1 MNSQRDRRTAKERP
15 QQDRL
20 PPEPTTALSGAR
32 VFIAEDEPTL
42 LLVLEDV
49 LGELGCKVVG
59 TARRVAEALAFVA
72 SHPFDVA
79 VLDGKLADGSID
91 PVVEMLVARGTPF
104 VLASGLAQ
112 SDFSQGLS
120 SAVVLQKPYTDADL
134 RKALLLALAQ
144 GPAQRR
150 SRL

>member
-20 PPEPTTALSGAR
+20 PPEPPTALSGAR
-32 VFIAEDEPTL
+32 VFLAEDEVML
-42 LLVLEDV
+42 LLALEDV

-59 TARRVAEALAFVA
+59 TATRVTEALAFVA

-79 VLDGKLADGSID
+79 VLDGKLADGNID
-91 PVVEMLVARGTPF
+91 PVVEMLAARGTPF

-112 SDFSQGLS
+112 SDFTQGFGN
-120 SAVVLQKPYTDADL
+120 AVVLQKPYTDADL
-134 RKALLLALAQ
+134 RQALLLALAQ